1 MKQRLRNNN
10 KFLRIFF
17 TFSIFLIGIVVGIA
31 IRHYHNIPLS
41 QEINIVDVAMLL
53 TTVFLAVYVPSVLDR
68 QMQVMRDKGNVI
80 EQRIIE
86 FQGLIR
92 RINLIVQSGGVDY
105 EGCLSMNNLLD
116 ICDHR
121 LETIV
126 TLLSYYDKSDSY
138 KQEINKVKAFCK
150 EHRESLFMEQVS
162 QEGKKFT
169 KEERDREEELYNQ
182 IDRSSSLLLFKVND
196 I

>member
-1 MKQRLRNNN
+1 MKLNNN
-10 KFLRIFF
+10 KLLRYFF
-17 TFSIFLIGIVVGIA
+17 TFAIFLIGIVVGIA
-31 IRHYHNIPLS
+31 IRHYYNIPLS
-41 QEINIVDVAMLL
+41 QEINIIDVAMLL

-80 EQRIIE
+80 EQRIVE

-92 RINLIVQSGGVDY
+92 RINLIVQSGAVNY
-105 EGCLSMNNLLD
+105 EGCLSINNLLD

-138 KQEINKVKAFCK
+138 KQEISKVKAFCK
-150 EHRESLFMEQVS
+150 KRRELLFIEKVT
-162 QEGKKFT
+162 QEGKKFSQ
-169 KEERDREEELYNQ
+169 EERKQEEELYNQ

>member
-1 MKQRLRNNN
+1 MKLKLRNNN

-31 IRHYHNIPLS
+31 IRHYYNIPLS

-80 EQRIIE
+80 EQRIVE

-92 RINLIVQSGGVDY
+92 RINLIVQSGVVNY
-105 EGCLSMNNLLD
+105 EGCLSINNLLD

-150 EHRESLFMEQVS
+150 KRRELLFMEQVP

-169 KEERDREEELYNQ
+169 KEERDHEEELYNQ

>member
-1 MKQRLRNNN
+1 MKLKLKNNS

-17 TFSIFLIGIVVGIA
+17 TFSIFLIGIVIGIA
-31 IRHYHNIPLS
+31 IRHYYNIPLS

-68 QMQVMRDKGNVI
+68 QMEVIRDKGNVI
-80 EQRIIE
+80 EQRIVE

-92 RINLIVQSGGVDY
+92 RVNQLVQSGIVNY
-105 EGCLSMNNLLD
+105 EGCLSINNFLD

-121 LETIV
+121 LETIT
-126 TLLSYYDKSDSY
+126 TLLSYYDKNDSY
-138 KQEINKVKAFCK
+138 KQEVNKVKAFCK
-150 EHRESLFMEQVS
+150 KRRELLFMEQVP
-162 QEGKKFT
+162 QEGKKIT
-169 KEERDREEELYNQ
+169 QEERQQEEELYNE
-182 IDRSSSLLLFKVND
+182 IDRSSSLLLFKIND